1 MEQGTKVD
9 DGRSGD
15 VVATRTAIETDE
27 QDRPRVIQLVTQV
40 SRYAEMKK
48 IRGISAPESSTDS
61 WDLNYCTELTAN
73 MLTVGDRETLVCRV
87 GHFASGG
94 SVTLTPVVKLTD
106 ITAEPA
112 TEIYAILSSKTT
124 ECGATFFTEDDTEYW
139 SPLLYWDLAGA
150 KAVGIHITGL
160 SEENSVTVWGG
171 LL

>member
-27 QDRPRVIQLVTQV
+27 QDRARVIQLVTQV

-48 IRGISAPESSTDS
+48 IRPRSSTDS
-61 WDLNYCTELTAN
+61 WDLNYCSELNAN
-73 MLTVGDRETLVCRV
+73 MLTVGDRSTLVCRV
-87 GHFASGG
+87 SHFLAGG
-94 SVTLTPVVKLTD
+94 SATLTPVVKLTD

-124 ECGATFFTEDDTEYW
+124 ECGATYFTDDDTEYW

-150 KAVGIHITGL
+150 KSVGIHITGL
-160 SEENSVTVWGG
+160 SAGNSVTVWGG
-171 LL
+171 II